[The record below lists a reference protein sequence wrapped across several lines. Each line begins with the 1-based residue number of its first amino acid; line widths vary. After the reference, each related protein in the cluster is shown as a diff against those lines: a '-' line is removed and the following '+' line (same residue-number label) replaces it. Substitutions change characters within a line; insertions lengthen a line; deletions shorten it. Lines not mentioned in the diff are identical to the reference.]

1 MKKNADN
8 KVKTKN
14 TKSNIVFALI
24 FGGLV
29 LGLAGNCLINEKMQ
43 DSDKQRQV
51 KLSSNFEFISANVV
65 SNVDVKTNKNK
76 VSYFVDLDFNNDG
89 KADKTVALID
99 DVKYVSSKRLSKIS
113 KIKQGTK
120 LVFECNVESH
130 VDIDINGEY
139 LWPKIIVDSISGSS
153 AVGLIDHVIVVDGE
167 IIGDARKNVNREYI
181 DFLDEIAKDSF
192 GFVEDTKIKD
202 KKIDD
207 KSFKYFYVS
216 NLRAR

>member
-1 MKKNADN
+1 
-8 KVKTKN
+8 
-14 TKSNIVFALI
+14 
-24 FGGLV
+24 
-29 LGLAGNCLINEKMQ
+29 MQ

-76 VSYFVDLDFNNDG
+76 VSYFVDLDLNNDG

-99 DVKYVSSKRLSKIS
+99 NVKYVSSKRLSKIS

-192 GFVEDTKIKD
+192 GFVEDTKITDYEGMVNIILQLGFKQYGE
-202 KKIDD
+202 ISHFQRSGR
-207 KSFKYFYVS
+207 SF
-216 NLRAR
+216 